1 MLAQSR
7 NYICSMITVYIKEKP
22 IHLTDSKGLKS
33 NENEKLDFD
42 TNPEKLSKL
51 INAFESGSAGLDAAV
66 VYSSNLKKLFSAF
79 CQFYKIIEAAGGL
92 VFNEDDNVLAILRNG
107 IWDLPKGKVEKGESY
122 DDAAI
127 REVEEETGL
136 KNILLKKFLTKTY
149 HTYFDPR
156 KNRSVLKISY
166 WYEMKTKKME
176 LTPQSEEGIELAEW
190 TDLNEL
196 KAKKPIYNNILLI
209 LDKWPNYES

>member
-1 MLAQSR
+1 
-7 NYICSMITVYIKEKP
+7 MITVYIKEKP
-22 IHLTDSKGLKS
+22 IHLTDVKVHYN
-33 NENEKLDFD
+33 NEVKTLDFD
-42 TNPEKLSKL
+42 TYPEKLSKL
-51 INAFESGSAGLDAAV
+51 IDAFESDSANSNEAV

-92 VFNEDDNVLAILRNG
+92 VFNEENKVLAIFRNG

-122 DDAAI
+122 DDAAL
-127 REVEEETGL
+127 REVEEECGL
-136 KNILLKKFLTKTY
+136 KKIKLIKFLTKTY

-156 KNRSVLKISY
+156 KNRSVLKISH
-166 WYEMKTKKME
+166 WYEMKSKSE
-176 LTPQSEEGIELAEW
+176 RLIPQAEEGIEQAVW

-196 KAKKPIYNNILLI
+196 KNQKPIYNNILLI